1 MLGAPMRRPTLAWA
15 LALAL
20 VAAGGVALTGAD
32 VEAQPKKG
40 QKVKKVWKNGKLV
53 PVEDPAAEADPKED
67 PKGAAK
73 DAKDAKDA
81 KEPKGEAAKESKG
94 GADKAKPTSGSPSVL
109 ETKSEGDG
117 GVKTY
122 KFGPVEVEGRLKSPQ
137 VVYFMRRVRAEFAAG
152 ALGHRSFMRELSDTR
167 RSPAVK

>member
-1 MLGAPMRRPTLAWA
+1 MLCVRMPRPTLAWA

-20 VAAGGVALTGAD
+20 VAAGGVALTGGD

-53 PVEDPAAEADPKED
+53 PVEEKAEEPTDAPKTE
-67 PKGAAK
+67 AK
-73 DAKDAKDA
+73 DT
-81 KEPKGEAAKESKG
+81 KEAQVEGAKESKPEG
-94 GADKAKPTSGSPSVL
+94 KPTTGAPSVL

>member
-1 MLGAPMRRPTLAWA
+1 MLCVRMPRPTLAWA

-20 VAAGGVALTGAD
+20 VAAGGVALTGGD

-53 PVEDPAAEADPKED
+53 PVEEKAEEPKD
-67 PKGAAK
+67 APKTEAK
-73 DAKDAKDA
+73 DTKEAKV
-81 KEPKGEAAKESKG
+81 EGAKESKPEG
-94 GADKAKPTSGSPSVL
+94 KPTTGAPSVL

>member
-1 MLGAPMRRPTLAWA
+1 MLPGPMRRPTLAWA
-15 LALAL
+15 LAFAL
-20 VAAGGVALTGAD
+20 VAAGGVALTGGD

-53 PVEDPAAEADPKED
+53 PVEEPAAEAGTKDEPKL
-67 PKGAAK
+67 GAK
-73 DAKDAKDA
+73 DS
-81 KEPKGEAAKESKG
+81 KEPKAEPAKESKTG
-94 GADKAKPTSGSPSVL
+94 GDKPKTTTGAPSVL